1 MSIYCI
7 TYDLRLKSSKHY
19 QQLLNF
25 IRKNYEV
32 IQHQKSV
39 LIVISQSSAADIRK
53 DLLYFIDDKDK
64 LEVFEI
70 NRNDIQK
77 LVA

>member
-39 LIVISQSSAADIRK
+39 LIVSSQYSAENIRK
-53 DLLYFIDDKDK
+53 DLLHFIDDKDK
-64 LEVFEI
+64 LEVFEV
-70 NRNDIQK
+70 NKSDVHK

>member
-7 TYDLRLKSSKHY
+7 TYDLRLKSSRHY
-19 QQLLNF
+19 QQLLSF

-39 LIVISQSSAADIRK
+39 LIVSSLESAEAIRK
-53 DLLYFIDDKDK
+53 GLLPFIDEKDK
-64 LEVFEI
+64 LEVFEL
-70 NRNDIQK
+70 NRSDIDK

>member
-25 IRKNYEV
+25 IRNNFEV
-32 IQHQKSV
+32 LQHQKSV
-39 LIVISQSSAADIRK
+39 LIVSSKYSAEDIRR
-53 DLLYFIDDKDK
+53 DLLPFIDDKDK
-64 LEVFEI
+64 LEVFEV
-70 NRNDIQK
+70 NRGDIHK